1 MLNAPSEKALDNQY
15 DTLKTKIEQG
25 DTDILSKMENFT
37 KDLQKDKLTFKPVA
51 SQDAEMD
58 DQSIMEGEIM
68 DGEEDPEQIRINK
81 LQQLA
86 TKTLNPQPVT
96 S

>member
-1 MLNAPSEKALDNQY
+1 
-15 DTLKTKIEQG
+15 
-25 DTDILSKMENFT
+25 MENFT